1 MKQQIQKNTNIMQE
15 QKTVAVQAEKLS
27 ELEEYI
33 CRQEK
38 EKIEANDYGRTIGYY
53 SPVRGN
59 DYVTGWLVCVK
70 GREKGRDYR
79 LHHGINRHGR
89 SMDMEVFFSEDRYD
103 GKSNHIYIVPGKGT
117 LTYVNQEL
125 LEKQR
130 VLRSGDRLYIGDS
143 IFEFI
148 AYCREGHTWE
158 EEE

>member
-1 MKQQIQKNTNIMQE
+1 MVVLGKVRKSGGMGIIRCEKGLHFYDNVKYDKCPYCEQRKQQIQKNTNIMQE

-70 GREKGRDYR
+70 KDEIIDYTTDSTGLGEVWIWMLFFR
-79 LHHGINRHGR
+79 KTEAFHGIR
-89 SMDMEVFFSEDRYD
+89 
-103 GKSNHIYIVPGKGT
+103 IA
-117 LTYVNQEL
+117 
-125 LEKQR
+125 
-130 VLRSGDRLYIGDS
+130 RLYMMGNPI
-143 IFEFI
+143 IFI
-148 AYCREGHTWE
+148 
-158 EEE
+158 

>member
-1 MKQQIQKNTNIMQE
+1 MVVLGKVRKSGGMGIIRCEKGLHFYDNVKYDKCPYCEQRKQQIQKNTNIMQE

-70 GREKGRDYR
+70 GPEKGRDYR
-79 LHHGINRHGR
+79 LHHGFNRLGR
-89 SMDMEVFFSEDRYD
+89 SMDMDVIFRKTEAFHGIR
-103 GKSNHIYIVPGKGT
+103 IA
-117 LTYVNQEL
+117 
-125 LEKQR
+125 
-130 VLRSGDRLYIGDS
+130 RLYMMGNPI
-143 IFEFI
+143 IFI
-148 AYCREGHTWE
+148 
-158 EEE
+158 

>member
-1 MKQQIQKNTNIMQE
+1 MVVLGKVRKSGGMGIIRCEKGLHFYDNVKYDKCPYCEQRKQQIQKNTNIMQE

-70 GREKGRDYR
+70 GPEKGRDYR
-79 LHHGINRHGR
+79 LHHGFNRLGR
-89 SMDMEVFFSEDRYD
+89 SMDMDVIFSEDRSISRD
-103 GKSNHIYIVPGKGT
+103 THLSLIHI
-117 LTYVNQEL
+117 
-125 LEKQR
+125 
-130 VLRSGDRLYIGDS
+130 
-143 IFEFI
+143 
-148 AYCREGHTWE
+148 
-158 EEE
+158 